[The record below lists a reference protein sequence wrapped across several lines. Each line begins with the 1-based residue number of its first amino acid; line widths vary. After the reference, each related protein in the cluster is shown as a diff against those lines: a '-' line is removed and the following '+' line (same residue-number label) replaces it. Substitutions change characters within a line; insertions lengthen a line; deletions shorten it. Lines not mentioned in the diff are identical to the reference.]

1 LEDDMKFKIGIVLGS
16 SIGYLVG
23 SGRVRELV
31 RSVGR
36 SLASDPA
43 TLPTPE
49 PVEPPGSP
57 RVVVG
62 PGIADAALLVVPL
75 AS

>member
-1 LEDDMKFKIGIVLGS
+1 MKFKIGILLGS
-16 SIGYLVG
+16 SIGYFVG
-23 SGRVRELV
+23 TGRAREFVRT
-31 RSVGR
+31 VGR
-36 SLASDPA
+36 SLAADKA
-43 TLPTPE
+43 IVTAPE

-62 PGIADAALLVVPL
+62 PGVADPALLVVPL